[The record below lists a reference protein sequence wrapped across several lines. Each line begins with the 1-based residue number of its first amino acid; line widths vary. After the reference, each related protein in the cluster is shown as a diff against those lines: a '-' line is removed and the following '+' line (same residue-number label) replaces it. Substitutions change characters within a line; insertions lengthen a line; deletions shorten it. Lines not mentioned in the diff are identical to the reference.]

1 MRRTALRG
9 LLATLVAMVATT
21 VGAALARA
29 GGVSLHLP
37 GAAEPIPV
45 AGVGVMTGI
54 FSLVGIVIA
63 LAVRRWAARPAER
76 WVQVAVA
83 LTTLS
88 LVPPLLTGAGSATVV
103 TLVALH
109 LVAAAVMIPALAR
122 SLTVSTAS
130 QRPPLSHAGR
140 RSPHP

>member
-1 MRRTALRG
+1 MRRTGLLG
-9 LLATLVAMVATT
+9 LLAMLVAMAATT
-21 VGAALARA
+21 LAAALAGA

-54 FSLVGIVIA
+54 FSLVGIGIGIA

-88 LVPPLLTGAGSATVV
+88 LVPPLLPGAGPATTV
-103 TLVALH
+103 TLMALH

-122 SLTVSTAS
+122 SLAVRTPEAVGAL
-130 QRPPLSHAGR
+130 RP
-140 RSPHP
+140 

>member
-1 MRRTALRG
+1 MRRTALPG
-9 LLATLVAMVATT
+9 LLAMLVAMAATT
-21 VGAALARA
+21 LAAALARA

-54 FSLVGIVIA
+54 FSLVGIGIA

-88 LVPPLLTGAGSATVV
+88 LVPPLLTGAGPATTV
-103 TLVALH
+103 TLMALH
-109 LVAAAVMIPALAR
+109 LIAAAVMIPALAR
-122 SLTVSTAS
+122 SLAVRTPEAVGAL
-130 QRPPLSHAGR
+130 RP
-140 RSPHP
+140 

>member
-1 MRRTALRG
+1 VRRIALLG
-9 LLATLVAMVATT
+9 VLAMLVAMAATT
-21 VGAALARA
+21 LAATLARA

-63 LAVRRWAARPAER
+63 LAVRRWAVRPAER

-88 LVPPLLTGAGSATVV
+88 LVPPLLTGAGPATTV
-103 TLVALH
+103 TLMALH
-109 LVAAAVMIPALAR
+109 LIAAAVMIPALAR
-122 SLTVSTAS
+122 SLAVRTPEAVGAF
-130 QRPPLSHAGR
+130 RP
-140 RSPHP
+140 